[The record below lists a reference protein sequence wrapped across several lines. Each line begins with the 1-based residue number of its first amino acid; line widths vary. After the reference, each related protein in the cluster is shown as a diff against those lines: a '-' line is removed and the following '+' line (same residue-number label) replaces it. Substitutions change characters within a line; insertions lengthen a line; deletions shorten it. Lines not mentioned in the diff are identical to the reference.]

1 MHPKTHSFKLLH
13 IYVALIIAILII
25 PKDSHSQTYTTL
37 VDGNW
42 SNTTNVWSL
51 DGVTPCGCMP
61 PNPTNGVDISIE
73 HNLNL
78 GFDLDITGGSLVD
91 LQPYTSSLVGTGS
104 TITVTGATFI
114 INSDLD
120 IQGMDILSAATVNV
134 YGYVSIQTNNSMD
147 IYGTLNVL
155 GGYFEANSSITV
167 QPTGAMILTN
177 YSKIVS
183 NASFSN
189 EGYIFICGVCCVE
202 ISGSVTNENTGTIAG
217 TGGWNTVS
225 GTTKNFGSWDPA
237 MLWCSAGNDV
247 GMPSAE
253 TCPETET
260 LCNAI
265 ILSVTFGSFDVALQ
279 SEHALLSWST
289 VSERNNDYFSVERAK
304 DNFNFTQ
311 IGVVDGSGTTDLEQ
325 LYSLADQLYE
335 EGKYYYRLK
344 QVDFDGKYE
353 YSNVIS
359 VKYAVDDR
367 DIVGTY
373 NLLGQSIEDANF
385 KGLVIDYY
393 RDGSTKKRY
402 QH

>member
-1 MHPKTHSFKLLH
+1 MHIERHSNRLLQLFTAAVLLVLFTARH
-13 IYVALIIAILII
+13 SI
-25 PKDSHSQTYTTL
+25 SQTYTTL
-37 VDGNW
+37 TDGNW
-42 SNTTNVWSL
+42 SNVTNVWSL

-61 PNPTNGVDISIE
+61 PNPTAGVDIYID

-78 GFDLDITGGSLVD
+78 GMDLDITGGSHVD
-91 LQPYTSSLVGTGS
+91 LEPYTSSIIGGGS
-104 TITVTGATFI
+104 TITVDNSTFI

-120 IQGMDILSAATVNV
+120 VQGLQILTGATVNV

-155 GGYFEANSSITV
+155 GGYFEANSSINV
-167 QPTGAMILTN
+167 QASGAMILTN

-202 ISGSVTNENTGTIAG
+202 ISGSVTNETTGTIEG
-217 TGGWNTVS
+217 TGGWNTTS
-225 GTTKNFGSWDPA
+225 GTTKNFGYWDPA

-265 ILSVTFGSFDVALQ
+265 ILSVTFGSFDVTLDH
-279 SEHALLSWST
+279 ERALLSWTT
-289 VSERNNDYFSVERAK
+289 VTESNNDYFALERAK
-304 DNFNFTQ
+304 DNFTFEQ
-311 IGVVDGSGTTDLEQ
+311 VGIVDGAGTTDIEQ
-325 LYSLADQLYE
+325 SYSFLDQLNE
-335 EGKYYYRLK
+335 SGKYYYRLK
-344 QVDFDGKYE
+344 QVDHDGQYE

-359 VKYAVDDR
+359 VQYIDEDR
-367 DIVGTY
+367 EVVGVF
-373 NLLGQSIEDANF
+373 NLLGQKVELGNYS
-385 KGLVIDYY
+385 GLIVIYY
-393 RDGSTKKRY
+393 SDGTTEKRY
-402 QH
+402 QP